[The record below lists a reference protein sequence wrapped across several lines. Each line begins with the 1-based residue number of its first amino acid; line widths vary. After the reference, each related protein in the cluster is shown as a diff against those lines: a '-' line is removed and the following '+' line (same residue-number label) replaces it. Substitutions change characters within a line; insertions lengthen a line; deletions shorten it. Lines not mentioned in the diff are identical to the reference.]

1 MLENSRKNRLKWTN
15 ESMHDE
21 LNEAANT
28 LHMWT
33 SDLQFF
39 GGEGHSY
46 VFFEHFEIQLSKL

>member
-1 MLENSRKNRLKWTN
+1 
-15 ESMHDE
+15 MHDK